1 MRSVDVD
8 DVQRDCDAGDAP
20 GLGHELI
27 GDQMRRDLI
36 EDPGDLECQRPAAA
50 QLSRSDERGRR
61 HLTGPAHLRD
71 RRRFARVAIKST
83 LERVAVGEV
92 AIERRTADVRRRRD
106 LGHGDPTISPRRGCR
121 GENPLTAGQSVRPR
135 KGRPAQTLR
144 SRGLRHAATDGS
156 GPCAARCRLVRPSPP
171 ASLARTSRRVPALS
185 LSLSQIRLECG
196 FGQRRAGSGRVHAS
210 RLAGT
215 TLDSRAMYADAWTA
229 TGKRSTDQTRQWR

>member
-8 DVQRDCDAGDAP
+8 DVQRDCDPGDAP

-61 HLTGPAHLRD
+61 HLTGPRDLRD

-144 SRGLRHAATDGS
+144 SRGLRHARRTVAV
-156 GPCAARCRLVRPSPP
+156 PARRDAGAIRPSPP

-185 LSLSQIRLECG
+185 LSLSQIRLESVLGRGERVADG
-196 FGQRRAGSGRVHAS
+196 FMRPG
-210 RLAGT
+210 
-215 TLDSRAMYADAWTA
+215 
-229 TGKRSTDQTRQWR
+229 